1 MQYVNCFWNG
11 PYLGDLEQICLL
23 SMLRQG
29 YKVRLFS
36 YDAISNVPTGIE
48 MCDAREIMPHH
59 QLVLHHA
66 SGSPAPGSDRFRY
79 LIMKKGLGVWL
90 DTDVI
95 LIKAI
100 PKHERLGL
108 HNPSRHVFAV

>member
-1 MQYVNCFWNG
+1 MAHTLVTSNGFVCCRCCAKVIKSGCFLTMQLAMCQPG
-11 PYLGDLEQICLL
+11 
-23 SMLRQG
+23 S
-29 YKVRLFS
+29 K
-36 YDAISNVPTGIE
+36 
-48 MCDAREIMPHH
+48 CDAREIMQHH